1 MPRLVSLVLVSLI
14 VLGLSCTSLQAS
26 DWLRFRGPNGSGV
39 TADAASPIEWSDDKN
54 IAWKID
60 LPGPGSS
67 CPIVVGDKVIL
78 TCWTGYGLS
87 REEPGDQAN
96 LKRMVLCY
104 DRETGKELW
113 TAEDPAKLPE
123 DKYEGMFA
131 EHGYAS
137 HTPTSDGERVYVY
150 FGRSGALA
158 YDMDGK
164 ELWQTDCGDGFGASD
179 WGSAASPVVVDD
191 VLVCSATAESSALI
205 GLDKKTGKEL
215 WRYGEEGWNG
225 CWGTPIVVEANGRK
239 ELVYSAPEKLIALDP
254 ATGKL
259 LWHCTGSETNSI
271 TASVVAHDGVVYFI
285 GNRGASLAVK
295 AGGEGDVTDTNIVW
309 RENLQGSI
317 PSPIYH
323 DGRIY
328 GVGRGGMLC
337 FDAATGERVYQAR
350 LNVPGAPA
358 EPPVA
363 QAAAAQAPAA
373 QPAVTLTAATETLAQ
388 NTGDNAGG
396 PGRGE
401 GDRRRGEGDR
411 GRGGRG
417 GRGGG
422 GGGFRNQSYA
432 SPVIAGDHLY
442 QIGRQGDGHVVK
454 LGDEF
459 NEVATNVL
467 TDGGDFSATPAIVD
481 GTMYL
486 RSSKH
491 LYCIRATGEGVAAR

>member
-1 MPRLVSLVLVSLI
+1 M
-14 VLGLSCTSLQAS
+14 AS

-39 TADAASPIEWSDDKN
+39 TTDAPSPIEWSDDKN

-104 DRETGKELW
+104 DRETGEELW

-150 FGRSGALA
+150 FGRSGAHA
-158 YDMDGK
+158 FSMDGK
-164 ELWQTDCGDGFGASD
+164 PLWQTDCGDGFGASD

-205 GLDKKTGKEL
+205 GLNKKTGKEL

-239 ELVYSAPEKLIALDP
+239 ELVYSTPQKLIALDP

-259 LWHCTGSETNSI
+259 LWHCTGSESDSI
-271 TASVVAHDGVVYFI
+271 TASVVANDGVVYFI

-309 RENLQGSI
+309 RENLQGGI

-323 DGRIY
+323 EGRIY
-328 GVGRGGMLC
+328 GVGRGGMVS
-337 FDAATGERVYQAR
+337 FDAANGQRVYQER
-350 LNVPGAPA
+350 LNMPGAPA
-358 EPPVA
+358 EA
-363 QAAAAQAPAA
+363 E
-373 QPAVTLTAATETLAQ
+373 QPAGE
-388 NTGDNAGG
+388 G
-396 PGRGE
+396 PGE
-401 GDRRRGEGDR
+401 GDRR
-411 GRGGRG
+411 RGGRG

-422 GGGFRNQSYA
+422 FRNMSYA
-432 SPVIAGDHLY
+432 SPVIAGEHLY
-442 QIGRQGDGHVVK
+442 QIGRQGDGHVVR

-459 NEVATNVL
+459 NEVATNAL
-467 TDGGDFSATPAIVD
+467 TEGGDFSATPAIVD
-481 GTMYL
+481 GAMYL
-486 RSSKH
+486 RSSKY
-491 LYCIRATGEGVAAR
+491 LYCIRAAGEGVAAR

>member
-1 MPRLVSLVLVSLI
+1 MPRLLSLILLLTCCVSLE
-14 VLGLSCTSLQAS
+14 AR

-39 TADAASPIEWSDDKN
+39 SADAAPPTEWSDDKN
-54 IAWKID
+54 LAWKID

-87 REEPGDQAN
+87 REEPGDQAD

-113 TAEDPAKLPE
+113 TAEAKAKLPE

-150 FGRSGALA
+150 FGKSGAFA
-158 YDMDGK
+158 YDMQGK
-164 ELWQTDCGDGFGASD
+164 ELWHTDCGDGFGMSD

-191 VLVCSATAESSALI
+191 VLVCAATAESSALI

-225 CWGTPIVVEANGRK
+225 CWGTPIVVETNGRK
-239 ELVYSAPEKLIALDP
+239 ELVYSAPAKLIALDP

-271 TASVVAHDGVVYFI
+271 TASLVAHDGVVYFV
-285 GNRGASLAVK
+285 GNRGASFAVK
-295 AGGEGDVTDTNIVW
+295 AGGDGDVTDTHVVW
-309 RENLQGSI
+309 VKNLQGSI

-323 DGRIY
+323 DGRLY
-328 GVGRGGMLC
+328 GVGRGGMLS
-337 FDAATGERVYQAR
+337 FDAANGERVYQAR
-350 LNVPGAPA
+350 LNTPDGAPA
-358 EPPVA
+358 PEE
-363 QAAAAQAPAA
+363 PAA
-373 QPAVTLTAATETLAQ
+373 ERPAGE
-388 NTGDNAGG
+388 
-396 PGRGE
+396 GRGE
-401 GDRRRGEGDR
+401 GRANEGRGEGRDGE
-411 GRGGRG
+411 GRGEGRRRG

-422 GGGFRNQSYA
+422 GGAGFRNQSYA

-459 NEVATNVL
+459 NEVATNL
-467 TDGGDFSATPAIVD
+467 LKDGGDFSATPALAD
-481 GTMYL
+481 GAMYL

-491 LYCIRATGEGVAAR
+491 LYCIRATGESVATR